1 MIVVYTFFQTTL
13 QILTNL
19 LPIHHL
25 TQMSSPRGSNVA
37 LPLHLQSKSARR
49 RARKKNAR
57 RRRTLTE
64 ESATSNSPRDASG
77 SKARSS
83 SYLTAA
89 QEGPASAHKPL
100 TPRAMSA
107 LLNPTATDDETRF
120 AHPTSPPSSLDDAD
134 KQLRELNQTLDA
146 LRESRATQRLK
157 LQHKSKEVSDH
168 VRAVRAKEQQTNVRQ
183 YEMLSKLQDLEKLLA
198 FVNTT
203 RTDPTRWS
211 VVWEDRSTTTSTS
224 CRMLSSGFSTTKAAA
239 NELFE
244 VPEYEPG
251 YYY

>member
-13 QILTNL
+13 PTLTNL
-19 LPIHHL
+19 LPIYHL
-25 TQMSSPRGSNVA
+25 AQMTSPHGTNVA
-37 LPLHLQSKSARR
+37 LPLHRRILLAR
-49 RARKKNAR
+49 NA
-57 RRRTLTE
+57 LSPTE
-64 ESATSNSPRDASG
+64 ESTTTAS
-77 SKARSS
+77 
-83 SYLTAA
+83 
-89 QEGPASAHKPL
+89 
-100 TPRAMSA
+100 
-107 LLNPTATDDETRF
+107 
-120 AHPTSPPSSLDDAD
+120 TSPPSSLDDAD

-203 RTDPTRWS
+203 RTDPKRWS
-211 VVWEDRSTTTSTS
+211 VVWEDGSATTSTS

>member
-13 QILTNL
+13 PTLTNL
-19 LPIHHL
+19 LPIYHL
-25 TQMSSPRGSNVA
+25 AQMTSPHGTNVA
-37 LPLHLQSKSARR
+37 LPLHRRILLAR
-49 RARKKNAR
+49 NA
-57 RRRTLTE
+57 LSPTE
-64 ESATSNSPRDASG
+64 ESTTTAS
-77 SKARSS
+77 
-83 SYLTAA
+83 
-89 QEGPASAHKPL
+89 
-100 TPRAMSA
+100 
-107 LLNPTATDDETRF
+107 
-120 AHPTSPPSSLDDAD
+120 TSPPSSLDDAD
-134 KQLRELNQTLDA
+134 KQIRELNQTLDT

-157 LQHKSKEVSDH
+157 LQRKSKDASDH
-168 VRAVRAKEQQTNVRQ
+168 VRAVRAKEQQANVRQ

-203 RTDPTRWS
+203 RIDPKRWS
-211 VVWEDRSTTTSTS
+211 VVWEDGSATTSTS

>member
-1 MIVVYTFFQTTL
+1 MT
-13 QILTNL
+13 
-19 LPIHHL
+19 
-25 TQMSSPRGSNVA
+25 SPQDANGSM
-37 LPLHLQSKSARR
+37 
-49 RARKKNAR
+49 
-57 RRRTLTE
+57 T
-64 ESATSNSPRDASG
+64 
-77 SKARSS
+77 RSS
-83 SYLTAA
+83 SYITAA
-89 QEGPASAHKPL
+89 HEGPASAHKPL

-168 VRAVRAKEQQTNVRQ
+168 VRAVRAKEQQANVRQ
-183 YEMLSKLQDLEKLLA
+183 YEMNSKLQDLEKLLA

-203 RTDPTRWS
+203 RTDPARWRLVS
-211 VVWEDRSTTTSTS
+211 DGGVTTTVTS
-224 CRMLSSGFSTTKAAA
+224 CQMLSSGFSTTKAVA

>member
-1 MIVVYTFFQTTL
+1 MVYTFFQTT
-13 QILTNL
+13 QTFTNL

-57 RRRTLTE
+57 RRRARAE
-64 ESATSNSPRDASG
+64 ESVTTES
-77 SKARSS
+77 
-83 SYLTAA
+83 
-89 QEGPASAHKPL
+89 
-100 TPRAMSA
+100 
-107 LLNPTATDDETRF
+107 
-120 AHPTSPPSSLDDAD
+120 TSPPSSIDDAD
-134 KQLRELNQTLDA
+134 KQIRELKQTLDA
-146 LRESRATQRLK
+146 LRESRATQRLE
-157 LQHKSKEVSDH
+157 LQHKSKEASDH
-168 VRAVRAKEQQTNVRQ
+168 VRAVRAKEQQANVRQ

-198 FVNTT
+198 FVDTT
-203 RTDPTRWS
+203 RTDPPRWRLVS
-211 VVWEDRSTTTSTS
+211 DGGVTTTVTS
-224 CRMLSSGFSTTKAAA
+224 CQMLSSGFSTTKAAA